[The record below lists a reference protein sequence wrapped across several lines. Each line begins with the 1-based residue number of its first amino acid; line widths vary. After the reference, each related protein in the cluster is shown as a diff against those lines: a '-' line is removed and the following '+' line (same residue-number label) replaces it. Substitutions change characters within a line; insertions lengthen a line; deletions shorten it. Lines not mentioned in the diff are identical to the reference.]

1 MAPAKLALDDISTA
15 LERIADSH
23 RVVPST
29 PVVLRAF
36 VLRRVIA
43 ALATPILRRTTLLL
57 LLLLPFHNPFQKFAI
72 LNQIFIGFLA
82 LGFRALVLVSG
93 LVGKTEECE
102 EREREREM

>member
-1 MAPAKLALDDISTA
+1 MAPAKLALDDIATA

-23 RVVPST
+23 RVVPPT

-57 LLLLPFHNPFQKFAI
+57 LLLLPFHNRFQNLAI
-72 LNQIFIGFLA
+72 FNQIYIGFLA
-82 LGFRALVLVSG
+82 LGFRALA
-93 LVGKTEECE
+93 LVGKIVK
-102 EREREREM
+102 RERET